1 MPECLP
7 EAVQGLKT
15 FFVVPDRSLFPE
27 EFLRSFYLR
36 GYETYFLED
45 DPYCSLETKISRLF
59 SLFPQLILFFNIDRP
74 IQGIEWPVFIGAL
87 QREYG
92 NRAMIGVMFH
102 KRTNHEETKRLE
114 RLYLY
119 TIGIICGCISL
130 EYQKSKNL
138 YLFLNVL
145 AANQANGQRKYLRAM
160 CDESYKATLA
170 FEGVTHR
177 VALRDLSV
185 SHFSCVFPG
194 AAPEI
199 PLHEKLYEIQL
210 SLHGA
215 IIRVDGVL
223 CLKRILEDA
232 VIHVFVFRSRED
244 REGLDPE
251 HLVRVNDI
259 IANEFISRMQELLR
273 AEFASARGKERV
285 IIPDEARRFT
295 APRKQNKARGSLP
308 DAESI
313 LDLLR

>member
-1 MPECLP
+1 MPDCSP
-7 EAVQGLKT
+7 DSVQGLKT

-27 EFLRSFYLR
+27 EFLKSFFLR

-45 DPYCSLETKISRLF
+45 DPYCSLETKIRRLF

-74 IQGIEWPVFIGAL
+74 IQGLEWPVFIGSL

-92 NRAMIGVMFH
+92 DRAMIGVMYH
-102 KRTNHEETKRLE
+102 KRTNLEEARKLE

-160 CDESYKATLA
+160 CDESYKATIQY
-170 FEGVTHR
+170 EGVSHR
-177 VALRDLSV
+177 VELRDLSV

-194 AAPEI
+194 ETPEI
-199 PLHEKLYEIQL
+199 PLHEKIYEIQM

-215 IIRVDGVL
+215 ILRVDGVL
-223 CLKRILEDA
+223 CLKRMLESS

-244 REGLDPE
+244 RDGLDPE
-251 HLVRVNDI
+251 HLIRVNEI
-259 IANEFISRMQELLR
+259 IANEFTARMQAVLR
-273 AEFASARGKERV
+273 GEFASARGKGER
-285 IIPDEARRFT
+285 IDPDEAKRFI
-295 APRKQNKARGSLP
+295 APRTQTRARGELP

>member
-1 MPECLP
+1 M
-7 EAVQGLKT
+7 QGLKT
-15 FFVVPDRSLFPE
+15 FFVVPDHSLFPE
-27 EFLRSFYLR
+27 EFLKSFYMR

-59 SLFPQLILFFNIDRP
+59 TIFPQLILFFNVDRP

-92 NRAMIGVMFH
+92 SRAMIGVMYH
-102 KRTNHEETKRLE
+102 KRTNPEETRKME

-130 EYQKSKNL
+130 EYQKAKNL

-160 CDESYKATLA
+160 CDETYKATIQYG
-170 FEGVTHR
+170 GVSHR
-177 VALRDLSV
+177 VELRDLSV
-185 SHFSCVFPG
+185 SHFSCVFSG
-194 AAPEI
+194 GMPEI
-199 PLHEKLYEIQL
+199 PLHEKLHEIQM

-223 CLKRILEDA
+223 CLKRMLENS
-232 VIHVFVFRSRED
+232 VIHVFVFRSRDD
-244 REGLDPE
+244 RDGLDPE
-251 HLVRVNDI
+251 HLVRVNEI
-259 IANEFISRMQELLR
+259 IANDFTARMQTLLR
-273 AEFASARGKERV
+273 GEFASARGKEER
-285 IIPDEARRFT
+285 IITDEARRFV
-295 APRKQNKARGSLP
+295 APRKQTRARGELP